1 MRYANTN
8 ISTIHCVFRN
18 EPLSKL
24 FSIKTGMGNTYVYLY
39 LKKRK
44 QTYFNSLIKEG
55 LLANLLNV
63 LIFEN
68 DQKCLRKSFYIYAP
82 DPIMQKGL
90 VSPIMLSSR
99 HYAAP
104 K

>member
-24 FSIKTGMGNTYVYLY
+24 FSIKMHGKYLY

-44 QTYFNSLIKEG
+44 QTYFNSLIKEV

>member
-1 MRYANTN
+1 MRYAKYQYFYYPL
-8 ISTIHCVFRN
+8 CVSKRTTL
-18 EPLSKL
+18 EPIQHKDRHG
-24 FSIKTGMGNTYVYLY
+24 KYLY

-44 QTYFNSLIKEG
+44 QTYFNSLIKEV